1 MYYLAI
7 CKEIS
12 TIKNGRVVG
21 GGSLEG
27 EKVTFVCD
35 KNYVIVGQRALKCTG
50 NGKWNASEPKCEGKR
65 IFILYNGFLHKL

>member
-1 MYYLAI
+1 MNYLAI

-21 GGSLEG
+21 GGSLDG

-35 KNYVIVGQRALKCTG
+35 KNYVNSRT
-50 NGKWNASEPKCEGKR
+50 EGCKMYR
-65 IFILYNGFLHKL
+65 QWKMECLRTKM